1 MLARPIGPRYDKFPC
16 YTQPKLNGVRAL
28 YQSGVLQ
35 SRDEHLFSYPVVR
48 HIIDELTSL
57 KLGNLMLDGEL
68 YVHGWRLQK
77 INGAVATNRTSP
89 RDDSHLIEFHVFD
102 IIDDRGFKCPF
113 SERALDRHTM
123 LDNCKVVKGVS
134 TMIAYNR
141 EQLDQQ
147 FRHWCS
153 LGYEGL
159 MARPDGPYQI
169 GETSH
174 GTTFRS
180 PFLWK
185 YKSWK
190 DAEYKCVGVTQGE
203 GKADIGIGALT
214 LIVNDDPDPENRS
227 HFQCGTG
234 FTDDERRELSLNPPI
249 GKFVKVRFVETTS
262 DGIPYPC
269 AFLAVL
275 S

>member
-1 MLARPIGPRYDKFPC
+1 MKPMLARTLGPKFDKWPC
-16 YTQPKLNGVRAL
+16 FVQPKLNGVRAL

-35 SRDEHLFSYPVVR
+35 SRDEKLFAYPVVR
-48 HIIDELTSL
+48 HIIDELATL

-89 RDDSHLIEFHVFD
+89 REDSHEVEFHVFD
-102 IIDDRGFKCPF
+102 AIDERGFKTLF
-113 SERALDRHTM
+113 SERFLEHAAYIQNSSLPHVKLVHTAM
-123 LDNCKVVKGVS
+123 V
-134 TMIAYNR
+134 YNR
-141 EQLDQQ
+141 EWLDKY
-147 FRHWCS
+147 FHAHCRD
-153 LGYEGL
+153 GFEGL
-159 MARPDGPYQI
+159 MARPDGPYQL

-190 DAEYKCVGVTQGE
+190 DTEYECVAVVLGE
-203 GKADIGIGALT
+203 GKASIGIGSLT
-214 LIVNDDPDPENRS
+214 LQNALGIT
-227 HFQCGTG
+227 FQCGTG
-234 FTDDERRELSLNPPI
+234 FTDDERRELAANPPI
-249 GKFVKVRFVETTS
+249 NKLVKVRYVEITS

-269 AFLAVL
+269 TFLAVI